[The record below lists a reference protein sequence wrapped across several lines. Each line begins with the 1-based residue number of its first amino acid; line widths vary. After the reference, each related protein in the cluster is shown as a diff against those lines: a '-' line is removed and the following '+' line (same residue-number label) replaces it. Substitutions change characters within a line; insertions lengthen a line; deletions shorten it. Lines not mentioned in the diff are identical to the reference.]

1 MQPQKEL
8 PNMWNAISE
17 TIKAFMVV
25 VVGIPHDGNSSFLR
39 GAAAAPSRIRQ
50 VLHAGSTNLCSESG
64 LDLGSQTRFRDL
76 GDLDL
81 PESTPEA
88 FDVISTTA
96 SELLRQSAY
105 IVSLGGDHAVTYPL
119 VRAYSPV
126 YSGLTVV
133 QLDAHPDLYDHYEG
147 NRYSHACPFARIME
161 QHLVSRLIQVGIR
174 AATPQQQQQA
184 RRFAVETLPMQQWQG
199 QFPFEIE
206 GPLYLSV
213 DLDVLDPAYAPG
225 VSHHEPGGLST
236 REVIRI
242 VQQMP
247 GNLVGAD
254 IVEFNPTRDTA
265 GITAMAAA
273 KLLKEIASRMLLSQV
288 YSDPCR

>member
-1 MQPQKEL
+1 
-8 PNMWNAISE
+8 
-17 TIKAFMVV
+17 MVIA
-25 VVGIPHDGNSSFLR
+25 VGIPHDENSSFLR
-39 GAAAAPSRIRQ
+39 GAASAPSRIRE

-64 LDLGSQTRFRDL
+64 LDLGSQARFRDL

-81 PESTPEA
+81 PKPTPEA
-88 FDVISTTA
+88 FNVITTA
-96 SELLRQSAY
+96 ASKLLHQGAY

-119 VRAYSPV
+119 IRAYSQV
-126 YSGLTVV
+126 YSDLTLV
-133 QLDAHPDLYDHYEG
+133 QLDAHPDLYDHYQD

-184 RRFAVETLPMQQWQG
+184 RRFGVETLPMQQWQG
-199 QFPFEIE
+199 RFPFEIQ

-242 VQQMP
+242 VQEMP

-265 GITAMAAA
+265 GITAMTAA